1 MGIFARHLLTMQK
14 DLKKRATHEIEKW
27 HCMACR
33 ISETPP
39 LPNRIVDSETL
50 NTSDTLLELEMSLI
64 ENNLIEGSNSRED
77 DLQMAAKIGSALV
90 AENELLKS
98 EKLALQS
105 KLISME
111 GKLEEMENIESKY
124 LTKIENLL
132 QLNSDIQAQL
142 ENEKK
147 LRIEIQ
153 NSSEDNDLKL
163 GQMIDNYAKQIVEL
177 EKSNS
182 ILQEKIQNTEITA
195 VVCKSSYSQTSP
207 MGDAQIYETNQ
218 TAVLLE
224 ISKMNSKL
232 DQMELSIKTM
242 ASSAFC
248 QNINDTLAGVSQTC
262 SKLLTLSTKTTNAA
276 SSIDLPITHVSP
288 TTTPGVSQTCRKKLN
303 NTLTTSPTE
312 KNPSPTS
319 GVSQTCNQK
328 LFIPART
335 TKAKPTI
342 ALPMTDASLTTM
354 PGVSQTCS
362 KKLKHTL
369 TTPRTK
375 QNLSVTTGMSK
386 KRTIKTNQFSVS
398 LQVAKAAEKSNIQQS
413 QLPTNTNRISQSEA
427 TQTSTPITVPES
439 QPEPHE
445 HFLVHTYQKQTKFK
459 TRYFINS
466 NLKKAPEKI

>member
-1 MGIFARHLLTMQK
+1 MPTKYPCGICNIGVKYSGIKCTGLCAKWYHAGCQNILEK

-248 QNINDTLAGVSQTC
+248 QNINDTLAGPNYNARSQPNLQ
-262 SKLLTLSTKTTNAA
+262 KKTEQYPDYITN
-276 SSIDLPITHVSP
+276 
-288 TTTPGVSQTCRKKLN
+288 RKKSIPNLRSQSN
-303 NTLTTSPTE
+303 LQPKTVYTCKDNKGKAHYCLTHDRCKPNDNAMSQPNLQKKTE
-312 KNPSPTS
+312 QYPDY
-319 GVSQTCNQK
+319 
-328 LFIPART
+328 I
-335 TKAKPTI
+335 
-342 ALPMTDASLTTM
+342 
-354 PGVSQTCS
+354 
-362 KKLKHTL
+362 
-369 TTPRTK
+369 
-375 QNLSVTTGMSK
+375 
-386 KRTIKTNQFSVS
+386 
-398 LQVAKAAEKSNIQQS
+398 
-413 QLPTNTNRISQSEA
+413 TNRKKSIPNLRSQSNL
-427 TQTSTPITVPES
+427 QPKTVYTCKDNKGRAHYCLNHDRCKPNYNARS
-439 QPEPHE
+439 Q
-445 HFLVHTYQKQTKFK
+445 
-459 TRYFINS
+459 S
-466 NLKKAPEKI
+466 NLQ